1 MIFYR
6 DTRDKK
12 GKHNNVDDYLLKSG
26 HEIVYRKLD
35 VGDVMLEGVPGVSI
49 DLKRNLGELSK
60 NLMNR
65 TDHSRFYKEVRR
77 AREQGIKLYILCEHG
92 GKVKSIQDVAQWS
105 DKYSGVSGRTLME
118 ALYKLHIAWGVEII
132 FCSKRSTGKR
142 IIEILSCCRGEG

>member
-1 MIFYR
+1 MTIYR
-6 DTRDKK
+6 DTRDKA
-12 GKHNNVDDYLLKSG
+12 GKHDNVDNYLLKCG
-26 HEIVYRKLD
+26 HEIVCRKLD
-35 VGDVMLEGVPGVSI
+35 VGDVMAEGVPGVSI

-105 DKYSGVSGRTLME
+105 DKYSGVSGRALME
-118 ALYKLHIAWGVEII
+118 AIYRCHISYQVEFI
-132 FCSKRSTGKR
+132 FTNKRSTGRR
-142 IIEILSCCRGEG
+142 IIEILTGEP

>member
-12 GKHNNVDDYLLKSG
+12 GKHDNVDNYLLKCG

-35 VGDVMLEGVPGVSI
+35 VGDVMTEGVPGVSI

-92 GKVKSIQDVAQWS
+92 GKVKSIRDVAQWS
-105 DKYSGVSGRTLME
+105 DKYSGVSGRALMDSI
-118 ALYKLHIAWGVEII
+118 YRCHISYGIEFLFCDKRITGRRIVEIL
-132 FCSKRSTGKR
+132 TG
-142 IIEILSCCRGEG
+142 EP

>member
-6 DTRDKK
+6 DTRDKA
-12 GKHNNVDDYLLKSG
+12 GKHENVDNYLLKRG
-26 HEIVYRKLD
+26 HEIVCRKLD
-35 VGDVMLEGVPGVSI
+35 VGDVMAEGIPGVSI

-92 GKVKSIQDVAQWS
+92 GKVKSIQDVARWS
-105 DKYSGVSGRTLME
+105 DKYSGVSGRALME

-132 FCSKRSTGKR
+132 FCSRRSTGRR
-142 IIEILSCCRGEG
+142 IIEILTGEP